1 MFAFVK
7 KEKKRVNFKRLSVN
21 TIGCLSNAKSENGS
35 KQRDRQDLFPCETTC
50 RELSFRRKYSSK
62 GVYKITGE
70 PVRPLSTGFPR
81 FSNVTGEDIAPRS
94 RSIDSTLP
102 RSRRRTGRG
111 EEAAY
116 ILGRF
121 GLESGPSFTPLWQL
135 FRFDCRFCVG
145 DRFYLCENK
154 ILCEFDYEERLA
166 FANMSVQT
174 PATLAYIKRQLP
186 PAPTPPGQNM
196 HPGHNPLQPHQG
208 LGQSV
213 GQHNHVSNVS

>member
-102 RSRRRTGRG
+102 RFRGGGRAEERRRPISSVASVWKAALLPSHPCGNSFVLIAGFAWAIDSICARTKSYASSTTRRG
-111 EEAAY
+111 SRSPICQY
-116 ILGRF
+116 KHRPRWRTSKGNCPQR
-121 GLESGPSFTPLWQL
+121 
-135 FRFDCRFCVG
+135 RH
-145 DRFYLCENK
+145 
-154 ILCEFDYEERLA
+154 RLA
-166 FANMSVQT
+166 RTCIRVTIRCNLIRD
-174 PATLAYIKRQLP
+174 LASRWVNIITC
-186 PAPTPPGQNM
+186 PT
-196 HPGHNPLQPHQG
+196 
-208 LGQSV
+208 
-213 GQHNHVSNVS
+213 